1 MLLLRLRK
9 YCEAVS
15 HLQAPSITRKVRRH
29 SVQTAPVVHW
39 VQFEGQRVQRVSV
52 AKYVPTSQEVQ
63 VVEVE
68 EVATQLV
75 QLVIISAHFSQI
87 VGPVV

>member
-1 MLLLRLRK
+1 M
-9 YCEAVS
+9 
-15 HLQAPSITRKVRRH
+15 
-29 SVQTAPVVHW
+29 QTAPVVHW
-39 VQFEGQRVQRVSV
+39 VQFEGQRVQRVLVS
-52 AKYVPTSQEVQ
+52 KYVPALQEEQ

-75 QLVIISAHFSQI
+75 QLVIISAHFLQI